1 MAGSPATLFSHLP
14 THPDPRFQIPASGI
28 WHLRY
33 YGSVPSSKRQ
43 QLVLTSSGRDR
54 EGIVEKLSE
63 IISRFDGN
71 VESSRMVRLRGDFA
85 TLMFITAPQNKIK
98 DLRAALN
105 EVHFAAYD
113 VHTHL
118 SEVSEPE
125 EASATPC
132 AITVLGADHMGI
144 IHQIT
149 KYLAEQGINV
159 ETMTTEVVAAPMSG
173 SPLFTM
179 SAVVRVPPQLG
190 IDDLREALEFIG
202 DETGVDTTVFPH
214 VDED

>member
-1 MAGSPATLFSHLP
+1 M
-14 THPDPRFQIPASGI
+14 
-28 WHLRY
+28 
-33 YGSVPSSKRQ
+33 
-43 QLVLTSSGRDR
+43 
-54 EGIVEKLSE
+54 SE
-63 IISRFDGN
+63 IILKFDGN

-85 TLMFITAPQNKIK
+85 TLMFITAPEDKIE
-98 DLRAALN
+98 DLKTALN
-105 EVHFAAYD
+105 DVHFAAYD

-118 SEVSEPE
+118 SEVSEPK
-125 EASATPC
+125 EASAAPC

-179 SAVVRVPPQLG
+179 SAVVRVPPQLST
-190 IDDLREALEFIG
+190 DDLREALEFIG
-202 DETGVDTTVFPH
+202 DECGVDTKVFPH